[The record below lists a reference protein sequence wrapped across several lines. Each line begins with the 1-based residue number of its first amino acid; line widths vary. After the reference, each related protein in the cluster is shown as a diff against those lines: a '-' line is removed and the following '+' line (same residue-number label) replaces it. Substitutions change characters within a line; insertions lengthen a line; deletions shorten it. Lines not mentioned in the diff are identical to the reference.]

1 MNQHD
6 FILTLA
12 CPDRRG
18 IVHHVSG
25 LLLAHGGNILDAQQ
39 YGDAQTNQFFLRVH
53 FALPKPSSLEAVER
67 DLCESE
73 TAFEMQWQLHNARQ
87 KARLLIMVSK
97 QGHCLND
104 LLFRIKTEQ
113 LAATIAAV
121 VSNHEDFEGLVRS
134 YDVPFHH
141 LPITSDTK
149 SGQESRLL
157 NLIESE
163 QIDLVVL
170 ARYMQVLS
178 PDLCRA
184 LNGKAINIH
193 HGFLPSFKGARPYHQ
208 AHAHGVKIIG
218 ATAHYVTE
226 DLDEGPIIEQD
237 IERVDHAMRVENLTQ
252 VGSAVESLVLSRAV
266 RSHVEHRILLNGKRT
281 IVFR

>member
-1 MNQHD
+1 MTQKD

-25 LLLAHGGNILDAQQ
+25 LLLAHDGNILDAQQ
-39 YGDAQTNQFFLRVH
+39 FADEQTGQFFLRVH
-53 FALPKPSSLEAVER
+53 FALAASVQIEAVQK
-67 DLCESE
+67 DLRKSE
-73 TAFEMQWQLHNARQ
+73 AAFQMQWQVHDSQ
-87 KARLLIMVSK
+87 KKARLLVMVSK

-104 LLFRIKTEQ
+104 LLFRIKTNQFPAE
-113 LAATIAAV
+113 IAAV
-121 VSNHEDFEGLVRS
+121 VSNHRDFEGLVTS
-134 YDVPFHH
+134 YGVPFHY
-141 LPITSDTK
+141 LPITPSTK
-149 SGQESRLL
+149 TAQESRLL
-157 NLIESE
+157 AVIAAE

-178 PDLCRA
+178 PEVCRA
-184 LNGKAINIH
+184 LSGRAINIH
-193 HGFLPSFKGARPYHQ
+193 HSFLPSFKGARPYHQ
-208 AHAHGVKIIG
+208 AHSRGVKIIG

-237 IERVDHAMRVENLTQ
+237 IERVDHAMSIEDFTQ
-252 VGSAVESLVLSRAV
+252 VGSGVESLVLSRAV

-281 IVFR
+281 VVFR